1 MLNSVLNLFVAY
13 VTDSELVCKC
23 GERIFRFVL
32 CLISNF
38 AIWSKMLKS
47 VHIILGLRRH
57 NWSSIGKKLEI
68 LRRFKNGEKKAHIAR
83 DLGMS
88 ESTIRNI
95 INRKEELEKFEH
107 ITEVFGGESDLY
119 SQFKTKTRSPAIETM
134 ERLLISWI
142 ENCNQQNIILDTPK
156 IQAKAR
162 EFFHKVKNEQDS
174 SAMSEAELKET
185 FTASKGWFERFKK
198 RTGLI
203 LHR

>member
-1 MLNSVLNLFVAY
+1 
-13 VTDSELVCKC
+13 
-23 GERIFRFVL
+23 
-32 CLISNF
+32 
-38 AIWSKMLKS
+38 MLKS
-47 VHIILGLRRH
+47 VRIILGRRH

-95 INRKEELEKFEH
+95 INRKEELEKFGH

-134 ERLLISWI
+134 ERLLVSWI